1 MSSQVLNIPDLGEAE
16 DVEVIEICVK
26 PGDIVSEEDPIIV
39 LESDKAAMEIP
50 TSLGGKVIAIKV
62 TIGDKVSAGS
72 PFLEIEGDKEEPS
85 DKTHKPAI
93 DSARAPEVSKAST
106 GSKTEEI
113 IEQPVLTEP
122 AQNSSN
128 RGSIY
133 AGPAV
138 RKLAR
143 EFGIQL
149 SLVTSS
155 GPKGRI
161 QKEDLHAFVK
171 ARLNGASSNSFTFTQ
186 PNIDYSTWGSVEEKS
201 LSKFQK
207 SSLTN
212 LHTSWINIPHVTQHD
227 ECDLSELLSL
237 RSQLNTKHAL
247 KISPLAFIAKVT
259 AEVLSGFPMLNS
271 SLDQDLEKIVVKN
284 YVNMGIAI
292 DTPEGLIVPNIK
304 NVQEKSIV
312 NIAQEITTLASAAK
326 TRKLKLPDLQG
337 SSFTISSLGAIG
349 GKFFTPII
357 NPPEVGIL
365 GVSKTFSKVVVKNES
380 FESREF
386 LPLSLSYDHRVING
400 VYAAQFITQLGAAL
414 GDAELM
420 EKKFK

>member
-1 MSSQVLNIPDLGEAE
+1 MSTQVLNIPDLGEAE

-50 TSLGGKVIAIKV
+50 TSLGGKVLEIKV
-62 TIGDKVSAGS
+62 AIGDKVSAGL
-72 PFLEIEGDKEEPS
+72 PFLEIEGDGDEPS
-85 DKTHKPAI
+85 IDTEKPAI
-93 DSARAPEVSKAST
+93 DSVMTPDIPPTLNRL
-106 GSKTEEI
+106 EET
-113 IEQPVLTEP
+113 IEQPIIAALP
-122 AQNSSN
+122 QDFSN
-128 RGSIY
+128 RRSFY

-149 SLVTSS
+149 SLVAPS
-155 GPKGRI
+155 GPRNRI

-171 ARLNGASSNSFTFTQ
+171 ARLNDVSNNTFTFTQ
-186 PNIDYSTWGSVEEKS
+186 PNIDYSKWGSVEEQP

-227 ECDLSELLSL
+227 ECDLSALLEL
-237 RSQLNTKHAL
+237 RTQLNTQHEL

-259 AEVLSGFPMLNS
+259 AEVLTEFPILNS
-271 SLDQDLEKIVVKN
+271 SLNQGLEKIVIKN
-284 YVNMGIAI
+284 YVNMGIAV
-292 DTPEGLIVPNIK
+292 DTPQGLIVPNIK
-304 NVQEKSIV
+304 NVQEKSILS
-312 NIAQEITTLASAAK
+312 IAEEIAILASAAK
-326 TRKLKLPDLQG
+326 TRKLKIPDLKG
-337 SSFTISSLGAIG
+337 ASFTISSLGAVG

-365 GVSKTFSKVVVKNES
+365 GLSKTFAKVVAKNDG

-400 VYAAQFITQLGAAL
+400 VYAAQFVTQLGAAL
-414 GDAELM
+414 GDTLLM
-420 EKKFK
+420 EKNFK

>member
-1 MSSQVLNIPDLGEAE
+1 MSTQVLNIPDLGEAE
-16 DVEVIEICVK
+16 DIEVIEICVK
-26 PGDIVSEEDPIIV
+26 VGDIVSAEDPIIV

-50 TSLGGKVIAIKV
+50 TSLGGKVLAIKV
-62 TIGDKVSAGS
+62 SIGDKVSAGS
-72 PFLEIEGDKEEPS
+72 PFLEIESEEEEPS
-85 DKTHKPAI
+85 NDAQKPAM
-93 DSARAPEVSKAST
+93 DSAKTPEI
-106 GSKTEEI
+106 SKTPSKIEET
-113 IEQPVLTEP
+113 IEQPVSAATL
-122 AQNSSN
+122 QDSSH
-128 RGSIY
+128 RGSVY

-149 SLVTSS
+149 SLVAPS
-155 GPKGRI
+155 GPKSRI
-161 QKEDLHAFVK
+161 QKEDLHAYVK
-171 ARLNGASSNSFTFTQ
+171 TRLSGASSNSFTFTQ
-186 PNIDYSTWGSVEEKS
+186 PNIDYSKWGSVEEQP

-227 ECDLSELLSL
+227 ECDLSALLEL
-237 RSQLNTKHAL
+237 RAKLNKKYEL

-259 AEVLSGFPMLNS
+259 ADVLAEFPMLNS
-271 SLDQDLEKIVVKN
+271 SLDPELEKIVIKK
-284 YVNMGIAI
+284 YVNLGIAV

-312 NIAQEITTLASAAK
+312 NIAEEIAMLASAAK
-326 TRKLKLPDLQG
+326 TRKLKLPDLKG

-357 NPPEVGIL
+357 NPPEVAIL
-365 GVSKTFSKVVVKNES
+365 GLSKTLPKVVAKNEG

-414 GDAELM
+414 GDTALM

>member
-1 MSSQVLNIPDLGEAE
+1 MSTQVLNIPDLGEAE

-50 TSLGGKVIAIKV
+50 TSLGGKVLEIKV
-62 TIGDKVSAGS
+62 SIGDKVSAGS
-72 PFLEIEGDKEEPS
+72 PFLEIEGDADEPS
-85 DKTHKPAI
+85 IDTQKPAI
-93 DSARAPEVSKAST
+93 DSVVTSEILPTLDKLEEV
-106 GSKTEEI
+106 
-113 IEQPVLTEP
+113 IEQPIIATP
-122 AQNSSN
+122 SQDSIN
-128 RGSIY
+128 RGSFY

-149 SLVTSS
+149 SLVAPS
-155 GPKGRI
+155 GPKNRI
-161 QKEDLHAFVK
+161 QKEDLHIFVK
-171 ARLNGASSNSFTFTQ
+171 ARLSDASNSTFTFTQ
-186 PNIDYSTWGSVEEKS
+186 PNIDYSKWGSVKEQP

-227 ECDLSELLSL
+227 ECDLSELLGL
-237 RSQLNTKHAL
+237 RYQLNTQHEL
-247 KISPLAFIAKVT
+247 KISPLAFIAKVA
-259 AEVLSGFPMLNS
+259 AEVLTEFPMLNS
-271 SLDQDLEKIVVKN
+271 SLDQGLEKIVIKN
-284 YVNMGIAI
+284 YVNMGIAV

-304 NVQEKSIV
+304 NVQEKSILS
-312 NIAQEITTLASAAK
+312 IAEEIAMLASAAK
-326 TRKLKLPDLQG
+326 TRKLKIPDLKG
-337 SSFTISSLGAIG
+337 ASFTISSLGAVG

-365 GVSKTFSKVVVKNES
+365 GLSKTFAKVVAKNDG

-400 VYAAQFITQLGAAL
+400 VYAAQFVTQLGAAL
-414 GDAELM
+414 GDTSLM
-420 EKKFK
+420 EKNFK

>member
-1 MSSQVLNIPDLGEAE
+1 MSTQVLNIPDLGEAE

-26 PGDIVSEEDPIIV
+26 PGDIIREEDPIIV

-50 TSLGGKVIAIKV
+50 TSMGGKVLEIKV
-62 TIGDKVSAGS
+62 SIGDKVSAGS
-72 PFLEIEGDKEEPS
+72 PFLEIEGDADEPS
-85 DKTHKPAI
+85 LDTQKPAI
-93 DSARAPEVSKAST
+93 DSAMTPEIHQTVNKL
-106 GSKTEEI
+106 EES
-113 IEQPVLTEP
+113 IEQPIIASP
-122 AQNSSN
+122 PQDFSN
-128 RGSIY
+128 RGSFY

-149 SLVTSS
+149 SLVAPS
-155 GPKGRI
+155 GPKNRI

-171 ARLNGASSNSFTFTQ
+171 ARLSGASNSKFTFTQ
-186 PNIDYSTWGSVEEKS
+186 PNIDYSKWGSVNEQP

-227 ECDLSELLSL
+227 ECDLSALFEL
-237 RSQLNTKHAL
+237 RTQLNTQHEL

-259 AEVLSGFPMLNS
+259 AEVLTEFPMLNS
-271 SLDQDLEKIVVKN
+271 SLDQGLEKIVIKN
-284 YVNMGIAI
+284 YVNMGIAV

-304 NVQEKSIV
+304 NVQGKSIL
-312 NIAQEITTLASAAK
+312 NIAEEIAMLASAAK
-326 TRKLKLPDLQG
+326 TRKLKIPDLRG
-337 SSFTISSLGAIG
+337 ASFTISSLGAVG

-365 GVSKTFSKVVVKNES
+365 GLSKTFAKVVAKNDG

-400 VYAAQFITQLGAAL
+400 VYAAQFVTQLGAAL
-414 GDAELM
+414 GDTSLM
-420 EKKFK
+420 EKNFK

>member
-1 MSSQVLNIPDLGEAE
+1 MSPQVLNIPDLGEAE

-50 TSLGGKVIAIKV
+50 TSLGGKVLEIKV
-62 TIGDKVSAGS
+62 SIGDKVSAGL
-72 PFLEIEGDKEEPS
+72 PFLEIEGDADEPS
-85 DKTHKPAI
+85 IDMQKPVIDSVMTTKIPPTLNKLEEAI
-93 DSARAPEVSKAST
+93 DQP
-106 GSKTEEI
+106 I
-113 IEQPVLTEP
+113 IAALPQD
-122 AQNSSN
+122 SSN
-128 RGSIY
+128 RGSFY

-149 SLVTSS
+149 SLVAPS
-155 GPKGRI
+155 GPKNRI
-161 QKEDLHAFVK
+161 QKEDLHSFVK
-171 ARLNGASSNSFTFTQ
+171 ARLNGASNSSFTFTQ
-186 PNIDYSTWGSVEEKS
+186 PNIDYLKWGSVQEQP

-237 RSQLNTKHAL
+237 RSQLNTKHEL

-259 AEVLSGFPMLNS
+259 AEVLTEFPMLNS
-271 SLDQDLEKIVVKN
+271 SLDQGLEKIVIKN

-304 NVQEKSIV
+304 NVQKKSIL
-312 NIAQEITTLASAAK
+312 NIAEEIAMLASAAK
-326 TRKLKLPDLQG
+326 TRKLKIPDLKG
-337 SSFTISSLGAIG
+337 ASFTISSLGAIG

-365 GVSKTFSKVVVKNES
+365 GLSKTFDKVVVKNDR

-400 VYAAQFITQLGAAL
+400 VYAAQFVTQLGAAL
-414 GDAELM
+414 GDTSLM
-420 EKKFK
+420 EKNFK

>member
-1 MSSQVLNIPDLGEAE
+1 MSTQVLNIPDLGEAE

-50 TSLGGKVIAIKV
+50 TSLGGKVLEIKV
-62 TIGDKVSAGS
+62 AIGDKVSAGL
-72 PFLEIEGDKEEPS
+72 PFLEIEGDADEPS
-85 DKTHKPAI
+85 IDIQKPAI
-93 DSARAPEVSKAST
+93 DSVLIPDIPPTLNKLE
-106 GSKTEEI
+106 KTIKQPI
-113 IEQPVLTEP
+113 IAALPQD
-122 AQNSSN
+122 SSN
-128 RGSIY
+128 RGSFY

-149 SLVTSS
+149 SLVAPS
-155 GPKGRI
+155 GPKNRI

-171 ARLNGASSNSFTFTQ
+171 ARLSDANNNTFTFTQ
-186 PNIDYSTWGSVEEKS
+186 PNIDYSKWGSVKEQP

-227 ECDLSELLSL
+227 ECDLSELLGL
-237 RSQLNTKHAL
+237 RYQLNTQHEL

-259 AEVLSGFPMLNS
+259 AEVLTEFPMLNS
-271 SLDQDLEKIVVKN
+271 SLDQGLEKIVIKN
-284 YVNMGIAI
+284 YVNMGIAV

-304 NVQEKSIV
+304 NVQEKSILS
-312 NIAQEITTLASAAK
+312 IAEEIAMLASAAK
-326 TRKLKLPDLQG
+326 TRKLKIPDLKG
-337 SSFTISSLGAIG
+337 ASFTISSLGAVG

-365 GVSKTFSKVVVKNES
+365 GLSKTFAKVVAKNDR

-400 VYAAQFITQLGAAL
+400 VYAAQFVTQLGAAL
-414 GDAELM
+414 GDTSLM
-420 EKKFK
+420 EKNFK

>member
-1 MSSQVLNIPDLGEAE
+1 MSTQVLNIPDLGEAE

-50 TSLGGKVIAIKV
+50 TSLGGKVLEIKV
-62 TIGDKVSAGS
+62 SIGDKVSAGS
-72 PFLEIEGDKEEPS
+72 PFLEIEGDADEPS
-85 DKTHKPAI
+85 IDIQKPAI
-93 DSARAPEVSKAST
+93 DSVMTPEIPQTLNKL
-106 GSKTEEI
+106 EEA
-113 IEQPVLTEP
+113 IEQPIIAATP
-122 AQNSSN
+122 QDSSN
-128 RGSIY
+128 RGSFY

-149 SLVTSS
+149 SLVAPS
-155 GPKGRI
+155 GPKNRI

-171 ARLNGASSNSFTFTQ
+171 ARLSGASNSKFTFTQ
-186 PNIDYSTWGSVEEKS
+186 PNIDYSKWGSVKEQP

-227 ECDLSELLSL
+227 ECDLSELLDL
-237 RSQLNTKHAL
+237 RSQLNAKHEL

-259 AEVLSGFPMLNS
+259 AEVLTDFPMLNS
-271 SLDQDLEKIVVKN
+271 SLDQGFEKIVIKN
-284 YVNMGIAI
+284 YVNMGIAV

-304 NVQEKSIV
+304 NVQEKSIL
-312 NIAQEITTLASAAK
+312 NIAEEIAILASAAK
-326 TRKLKLPDLQG
+326 TRKLKIPDLKG
-337 SSFTISSLGAIG
+337 ASFTISSLGAIG

-365 GVSKTFSKVVVKNES
+365 GLSKTFPKVVAKNEE

-400 VYAAQFITQLGAAL
+400 VYAAQFVTQLGAAL
-414 GDAELM
+414 EDTVLM
-420 EKKFK
+420 EKNFK

>member
-1 MSSQVLNIPDLGEAE
+1 MSPQVLNIPDLGEAE

-50 TSLGGKVIAIKV
+50 TSLGGKVLEIKV
-62 TIGDKVSAGS
+62 SIGDKVSAGL
-72 PFLEIEGDKEEPS
+72 PFLEIEGDADEPS
-85 DKTHKPAI
+85 IDMQKPVIDSVMTPKIPPTLNKLEEAI
-93 DSARAPEVSKAST
+93 DQP
-106 GSKTEEI
+106 I
-113 IEQPVLTEP
+113 IAALPQD
-122 AQNSSN
+122 SSN
-128 RGSIY
+128 RGSFY

-149 SLVTSS
+149 YLVAPS
-155 GPKGRI
+155 GPKNRI
-161 QKEDLHAFVK
+161 QKEDLHSFVK
-171 ARLNGASSNSFTFTQ
+171 ARLSGASNSSFTFTQ
-186 PNIDYSTWGSVEEKS
+186 PNIDYLKWGSVQEQP

-237 RSQLNTKHAL
+237 RSQLNTKHEL
-247 KISPLAFIAKVT
+247 TISPLAFIAKVT
-259 AEVLSGFPMLNS
+259 AEVLTEFPMLNS
-271 SLDQDLEKIVVKN
+271 SLDQGLEKIVIKN

-304 NVQEKSIV
+304 NVQKKSIL
-312 NIAQEITTLASAAK
+312 NIAEEIAMLASAAK
-326 TRKLKLPDLQG
+326 TRKLKIPDLKG
-337 SSFTISSLGAIG
+337 ASFTISSLGAIG

-365 GVSKTFSKVVVKNES
+365 GLSKTFDKVVVKNDR

-400 VYAAQFITQLGAAL
+400 VYAAQFVTQLGAAL
-414 GDAELM
+414 GDTSLM
-420 EKKFK
+420 EKNFK

>member
-1 MSSQVLNIPDLGEAE
+1 MSTQVLNIPDLGEAE

-50 TSLGGKVIAIKV
+50 TSLGGKVLEIKV
-62 TIGDKVSAGS
+62 SIGDKVSAGS
-72 PFLEIEGDKEEPS
+72 PFLEIEGDADQPS
-85 DKTHKPAI
+85 FDAQKPAI
-93 DSARAPEVSKAST
+93 DSVMISEIPQTLNKL
-106 GSKTEEI
+106 EEA
-113 IEQPVLTEP
+113 IEQPIIAALP
-122 AQNSSN
+122 QASSH
-128 RGSIY
+128 RGSFY

-143 EFGIQL
+143 EFGVQL
-149 SLVTSS
+149 SLVAPS
-155 GPKGRI
+155 GPKNRI

-171 ARLNGASSNSFTFTQ
+171 ARLSDANKNTFTFTQ
-186 PNIDYSTWGSVEEKS
+186 PNIDYSKWGSVKEQP

-227 ECDLSELLSL
+227 ECDLSELLGL
-237 RSQLNTKHAL
+237 RYQLNTQHEL
-247 KISPLAFIAKVT
+247 KISPLAFIVKVT
-259 AEVLSGFPMLNS
+259 AEVLTAFPMLNS
-271 SLDQDLEKIVVKN
+271 SLDQDLEKIVIKN
-284 YVNMGIAI
+284 YVNMGIAV

-304 NVQEKSIV
+304 NVQEKSILS
-312 NIAQEITTLASAAK
+312 IAEEIAMLASAAK
-326 TRKLKLPDLQG
+326 TRKLKIPDLKG
-337 SSFTISSLGAIG
+337 ASFTISSLGAVG

-365 GVSKTFSKVVVKNES
+365 GLSKTFAKVVAKNDG

-400 VYAAQFITQLGAAL
+400 VYAAQFVTQLGAAL
-414 GDAELM
+414 GDTSLM
-420 EKKFK
+420 EKNFK

>member
-1 MSSQVLNIPDLGEAE
+1 MSTQVLNIPDLGEAE

-50 TSLGGKVIAIKV
+50 TSLGGKVLEIKV
-62 TIGDKVSAGS
+62 SIGDKVSAGS
-72 PFLEIEGDKEEPS
+72 PFLEIEGDADEPS
-85 DKTHKPAI
+85 IDVQKPAI
-93 DSARAPEVSKAST
+93 DSVMTSEIPQTFDKL
-106 GSKTEEI
+106 EEA
-113 IEQPVLTEP
+113 IEQPIIAALP
-122 AQNSSN
+122 QDSSN
-128 RGSIY
+128 RGSFY

-143 EFGIQL
+143 EFGIEL
-149 SLVTSS
+149 SLVSPS
-155 GPKGRI
+155 GPKNRI

-171 ARLNGASSNSFTFTQ
+171 ARLSDANNNTFTFTQ
-186 PNIDYSTWGSVEEKS
+186 PNIDYSKWGSVKEQP

-227 ECDLSELLSL
+227 ECDLSALFEL
-237 RSQLNTKHAL
+237 RTQLNTQHEL
-247 KISPLAFIAKVT
+247 RISPLAFIAKVT
-259 AEVLSGFPMLNS
+259 AEVLTEFPMLNS
-271 SLDQDLEKIVVKN
+271 SLDQGLEKIVIKN
-284 YVNMGIAI
+284 YVNMGIAV

-304 NVQEKSIV
+304 NVQEKSILS
-312 NIAQEITTLASAAK
+312 IAEEIAMLASAAK
-326 TRKLKLPDLQG
+326 TRKLKIPDLKG
-337 SSFTISSLGAIG
+337 ASFTISSLGAVG

-365 GVSKTFSKVVVKNES
+365 GLSKTFAKVVAKNDG
-380 FESREF
+380 FESREY

-414 GDAELM
+414 GDTSLM
-420 EKKFK
+420 EKNFK

>member
-1 MSSQVLNIPDLGEAE
+1 MSTQVLNIPDLGEAE

-50 TSLGGKVIAIKV
+50 TSLGGKVLEIKV
-62 TIGDKVSAGS
+62 SIGDKVSSGS
-72 PFLEIEGDKEEPS
+72 PFLEIEGGADEPS
-85 DKTHKPAI
+85 IDTQKPAI
-93 DSARAPEVSKAST
+93 DSVMTPEIPQALNKL
-106 GSKTEEI
+106 EEA
-113 IEQPVLTEP
+113 IEQPIIAAP
-122 AQNSSN
+122 PQDSSN
-128 RGSIY
+128 RGSFY

-149 SLVTSS
+149 SLVAPS
-155 GPKGRI
+155 GPKNRI

-171 ARLNGASSNSFTFTQ
+171 ARLSGASNSSFTFTQ
-186 PNIDYSTWGSVEEKS
+186 PNINYSKWGSVKEQP

-227 ECDLSELLSL
+227 ECDLSELLDL
-237 RSQLNTKHAL
+237 RYQLNTKHEL

-259 AEVLSGFPMLNS
+259 AEMLKEFPMLNS
-271 SLDQDLEKIVVKN
+271 SLDQGLEKIVIKN
-284 YVNMGIAI
+284 YVNMGIAV

-312 NIAQEITTLASAAK
+312 NIAEEIAILASAAK
-326 TRKLKLPDLQG
+326 TRKLKIPDLKG
-337 SSFTISSLGAIG
+337 ASFTISSLGAIG

-365 GVSKTFSKVVVKNES
+365 GLSKTFPKVVAKNEA

-400 VYAAQFITQLGAAL
+400 VYAAQFVTQLGAAL
-414 GDAELM
+414 EDTALM
-420 EKKFK
+420 EKNFK

>member
-1 MSSQVLNIPDLGEAE
+1 MSTQVLHIPDLGEAE

-26 PGDIVSEEDPIIV
+26 PGDMVSAEDPIIV

-50 TSLGGKVIAIKV
+50 TSLGGKVLAIKV
-62 TIGDKVSAGS
+62 SIGDKVSAGS
-72 PFLEIEGDKEEPS
+72 PFLEIEGEEGELS
-85 DKTHKPAI
+85 DDTQKRAM
-93 DSARAPEVSKAST
+93 DSAMVPEVSKT
-106 GSKTEEI
+106 PSKKEET
-113 IEQPVLTEP
+113 IEQPVQAVP
-122 AQNSSN
+122 PQDSSN
-128 RGSIY
+128 RGSVY

-149 SLVTSS
+149 SSVAPS
-155 GPKGRI
+155 GPKSRI
-161 QKEDLHAFVK
+161 QKEDLHAYVK
-171 ARLNGASSNSFTFTQ
+171 ARLSGTSSSSFTFTQ
-186 PNIDYSTWGSVEEKS
+186 PHIDYSKWGSIEEQP

-212 LHTSWINIPHVTQHD
+212 LHKSWINIPHVTQHD
-227 ECDLSELLSL
+227 ECDLSALLEL
-237 RSQLNTKHAL
+237 RAKLNQKHEL

-259 AEVLSGFPMLNS
+259 ADVLEEFPMLNS
-271 SLDQDLEKIVVKN
+271 SLDQDLEKIAIKK
-284 YVNMGIAI
+284 YVNLGIAV

-304 NVQEKSIV
+304 NVQEKSIL
-312 NIAQEITTLASAAK
+312 NIAEEITMLASAAK
-326 TRKLKLPDLQG
+326 TRKLKLPDLKG

-365 GVSKTFSKVVVKNES
+365 GLSKTFPKVVAKNEG
-380 FESREF
+380 FESLEF

-400 VYAAQFITQLGAAL
+400 VYAAQFITQLSAAL
-414 GDAELM
+414 GDTALM

>member
-1 MSSQVLNIPDLGEAE
+1 MSTQILNIPDLGEAD

-50 TSLGGKVIAIKV
+50 TSLGGKVLAIKV
-62 TIGDKVSAGS
+62 SIGDQVSAGS
-72 PFLEIEGDKEEPS
+72 PFLEIEGNEDDQSIDTQKL
-85 DKTHKPAI
+85 AI
-93 DSARAPEVSKAST
+93 DPTIAPEFVETSSKR
-106 GSKTEEI
+106 EET
-113 IEQPVLTEP
+113 IEQPVL
-122 AQNSSN
+122 AVLSQDISNSD
-128 RGSIY
+128 SIY

-149 SLVTSS
+149 SLVAPS
-155 GPKGRI
+155 GPKSRI

-171 ARLNGASSNSFTFTQ
+171 ARLSGASNSVFTFTQ
-186 PNIDYSTWGSVEEKS
+186 PNIDYSKWGPVQEKP

-227 ECDLSELLSL
+227 ECDLSELLDL
-237 RSQLNTKHAL
+237 RSKLNIKHEL

-259 AEVLSGFPMLNS
+259 AEVLKEFPMLNS
-271 SLDQDLEKIVVKN
+271 SLDQDLETIVIKN
-284 YVNMGIAI
+284 YVNMGIAV

-304 NVQEKSIV
+304 NVQEKSIINV
-312 NIAQEITTLASAAK
+312 AEEIAMLASAAK
-326 TRKLKLPDLQG
+326 TRKLKLTDLKG

-365 GVSKTFSKVVVKNES
+365 GLSKTFPSVVANNEG

-400 VYAAQFITQLGAAL
+400 VYAAQFITQLGTAL
-414 GDAELM
+414 GDTSLM

>member
-1 MSSQVLNIPDLGEAE
+1 MSTQVLNIPDLGEAE

-50 TSLGGKVIAIKV
+50 TSLGGKVLEIKV
-62 TIGDKVSAGS
+62 SIGDKVSAGS
-72 PFLEIEGDKEEPS
+72 PFLEIEGDADEPS
-85 DKTHKPAI
+85 IDTQKSAI
-93 DSARAPEVSKAST
+93 DSAMTPEIPPTLNKS
-106 GSKTEEI
+106 EET
-113 IEQPVLTEP
+113 IEQPTIAAPL
-122 AQNSSN
+122 QDFNN
-128 RGSIY
+128 KGSFY

-149 SLVTSS
+149 SLVAPS
-155 GPKGRI
+155 GPKNRI

-171 ARLNGASSNSFTFTQ
+171 ARLSGASNSSFAFTQ
-186 PNIDYSTWGSVEEKS
+186 PNIDYSKWGSVEEQP

-207 SSLTN
+207 SSLSN

-227 ECDLSELLSL
+227 ECDLSVLLEL
-237 RSQLNTKHAL
+237 RTQLNAKHEL

-259 AEVLSGFPMLNS
+259 AEVLTEFPMLNS
-271 SLDQDLEKIVVKN
+271 SLDQDLEKIVIKN
-284 YVNMGIAI
+284 YVNMGIAV
-292 DTPEGLIVPNIK
+292 DTSEGLIVPNIK
-304 NVQEKSIV
+304 NVQEKSIL
-312 NIAQEITTLASAAK
+312 NIAEEIAMLASAAK
-326 TRKLKLPDLQG
+326 TRKLKIPDLKG
-337 SSFTISSLGAIG
+337 ASFTISSLGAIG

-357 NPPEVGIL
+357 NPPEVAIL
-365 GVSKTFSKVVVKNES
+365 GLSKTFAKVVAKNDA

-400 VYAAQFITQLGAAL
+400 VYSAQFVTQLGAAL
-414 GDAELM
+414 GDTLLM
-420 EKKFK
+420 EKNFK

>member
-1 MSSQVLNIPDLGEAE
+1 MSTHVLNIPDLGEAE

-50 TSLGGKVIAIKV
+50 TSLAGKVLAIKV
-62 TIGDKVSAGS
+62 SIGDKVSAGS
-72 PFLEIEGDKEEPS
+72 PFLEIESEEEELS
-85 DKTHKPAI
+85 DETQKPAM
-93 DSARAPEVSKAST
+93 DSATAPEVSKSP
-106 GSKTEEI
+106 SKIEET
-113 IEQPVLTEP
+113 IEQPIPAVLS
-122 AQNSSN
+122 QDSSN
-128 RGSIY
+128 RGSVY

-149 SLVTSS
+149 SQVVAS
-155 GPKGRI
+155 GPKSRI
-161 QKEDLHAFVK
+161 QKEDLHTFVK
-171 ARLNGASSNSFTFTQ
+171 TRLSGASSSSFTFTQ
-186 PNIDYSTWGSVEEKS
+186 PNIDYSTWGSVEEQP

-227 ECDLSELLSL
+227 ECDLSALLEL
-237 RSQLNTKHAL
+237 RAKLNKKHEL

-259 AEVLSGFPMLNS
+259 ADVLAEFPMLNS
-271 SLDQDLEKIVVKN
+271 SLDQELKKIVVKKYIN
-284 YVNMGIAI
+284 LGIAV

-304 NVQEKSIV
+304 NVQDKSIV
-312 NIAQEITTLASAAK
+312 NIAEEIATLASAAK
-326 TRKLKLPDLQG
+326 TRKLKLPDLKG

-365 GVSKTFSKVVVKNES
+365 GLSKTFPNVVARNEG

-414 GDAELM
+414 ADTLLM